1 MENYASSLPNLL
13 CCFLDIVF
21 VICQIPF
28 IAMYRKE
35 MCPSLLRDPDSNDED
50 NKNLD
55 SNDQVNKNP
64 DSDDQDKKKGAPKM
78 RWHKV
83 SIIHQILSPHHEYL
97 QLLTQF
103 LCSM

>member
-1 MENYASSLPNLL
+1 MENYASSLNNLL
-13 CCFLDIVF
+13 CCIPDIVF
-21 VICQIPF
+21 ITCQIPF

-35 MCPSLLRDPDSNDED
+35 MCPSLLRDPDSNDQD
-50 NKNLD
+50 NKN
-55 SNDQVNKNP
+55 NDQDTKNN
-64 DSDDQDKKKGAPKM
+64 DQDNKKGPEM

-83 SIIHQILSPHHEYL
+83 SIIHQILSPHHEYQ